1 MKIIS
6 VPHQTLR
13 TRAQEIKT
21 LDKKVL
27 TFIKDLSETLL
38 QTNNP
43 PGVGLAA
50 PQVDTSYRIFAT
62 YLSDGPEDSKKPR
75 MMRTFINPVV
85 IDHSE
90 NMVFGHDSD
99 EPRLEGCL
107 SIPGLYGAVP
117 RFQWIEFEFLY
128 PENGEL
134 KPGKERFT
142 EFTARVMQH
151 EFDHLDGILYTDYS
165 LEYDLPVYQENP
177 KTKKLEEIDKTI
189 LQAF

>member
-6 VPHQTLR
+6 VPHRTLR
-13 TRAQEIKT
+13 TRAQEVIT
-21 LDKKVL
+21 FDKKVQSFVNDL
-27 TFIKDLSETLL
+27 TKTL
-38 QTNNP
+38 QTTNNP

-50 PQVDTSYRIFAT
+50 PQVDSTYRIFAT
-62 YLSDGPEDSKKPR
+62 FLAPGTKESDEQR
-75 MMRTFINPVV
+75 AMRIFINPVV
-85 IDHSE
+85 VDHSE
-90 NMVFGHDSD
+90 NLVFGHEGD

-107 SIPGLYGAVP
+107 SIPGLYGVVP

-134 KPGKERFT
+134 KPGKERFA
-142 EFTARVMQH
+142 EFPARVMQH

-177 KTKKLEEIDKTI
+177 KTKKLEEIDKKI
-189 LQAF
+189 LEAF